1 MSDFAEIATVAVT
14 SVMAVFLFVVI
25 TPLIYVCLKVSQLVV
40 RISKLATC
48 TSQLS
53 YIQRKQLWNCIL
65 CLSCALEGTLSYRG
79 LQDPKL
85 QLCRAFCRYFAF
97 LCNKNYSI

>member
-40 RISKLATC
+40 RISKVATC

-53 YIQRKQLWNCIL
+53 YIQCNSCGIVYYFSRVYWKVHYLTMGCKIL
-65 CLSCALEGTLSYRG
+65 TPAL
-79 LQDPKL
+79 
-85 QLCRAFCRYFAF
+85 
-97 LCNKNYSI
+97 